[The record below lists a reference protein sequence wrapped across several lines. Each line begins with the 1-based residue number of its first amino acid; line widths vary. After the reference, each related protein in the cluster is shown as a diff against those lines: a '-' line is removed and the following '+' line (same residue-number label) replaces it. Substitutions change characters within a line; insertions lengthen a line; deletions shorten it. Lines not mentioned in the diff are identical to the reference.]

1 MKIFSV
7 RDFVE
12 NWEFHAGQ
20 SHQCV
25 AGTVLK
31 YKGQLLLLDEG
42 VVPGLYKGNSRL
54 VLEQDGA
61 DIMLQKLL
69 PKLGGGPSPFW
80 EAAIVEVDTMQKNGD
95 RFVIAPKQLHYWDV
109 ESKAFVVLSI
119 DPEFVALERAK
130 DAELARTR
138 EEIAE
143 VGEADPFVSAGKHVA
158 DYWADKL

>member
-31 YKGQLLLLDEG
+31 HKGQLLLLDEG
-42 VVPGLYKGNSRL
+42 VVPGFYKGNARL
-54 VLEQDGA
+54 VLEYDGA
-61 DIMLQKLL
+61 DIMLQTLL

-80 EAAIVEVDTMQKNGD
+80 EAAVVEVDTMQKTGD
-95 RFVIAPKQLHYWDV
+95 LFVIAPKRLHYWDAKS
-109 ESKAFVVLSI
+109 EAFVVLSVDEKI
-119 DPEFVALERAK
+119 VAFERVK
-130 DAELARTR
+130 EAELARAR

-143 VGEADPFVSAGKHVA
+143 AGEADPFASAGKHVA
-158 DYWADKL
+158 DYWADRL